1 VQPSNCRHLVVLVS
15 VLFTSA
21 CAVELIDDIIAERGV
36 TECST
41 GSTTSTGSTSTGTT
55 ADASTGSPMHETSG
69 TTSDAQ
75 ETSGGQDT
83 SGSESSSGAP
93 PGPVCGDAVVEGEE
107 ECDDGNASNED
118 GCRND
123 CIRRWYVFI
132 TSAPSIQGDLN
143 GITGADYECRH
154 RATKAFLPNGERYK
168 AWLSTSTV
176 QPADRLYHARGPYVR
191 LDGLQVAA
199 DWGALTSGTLEHSI
213 NVDENG
219 ETVEAAVWTGTTV
232 AGTRIP
238 NTQHCSDWEYGDSD
252 QSGWAGD
259 STATDAL
266 WTHGVETDCGALV
279 RLYCFEQP

>member
-1 VQPSNCRHLVVLVS
+1 MRPSNYRHLSALVG

-21 CAVELIDDIIAERGV
+21 CAVELIDDILAERGV

-41 GSTTSTGSTSTGTT
+41 GSTTTASSTSTGTT
-55 ADASTGSPMHETSG
+55 AEASTGGSAAGSSG
-69 TTSDAQ
+69 TTTGMEEASSDL
-75 ETSGGQDT
+75 DT
-83 SGSESSSGAP
+83 SDGDTSSGVP
-93 PGPVCGDAVVEGEE
+93 PGPVCGDAIVEGEE

-118 GCRND
+118 SCRND

-176 QPADRLYHARGPYVR
+176 QPADRMHHARGPYVR
-191 LDGLQVAA
+191 LDGQQIAA
-199 DWGALTSGTLEHSI
+199 DWEALTSSTLENPI
-213 NVDENG
+213 NVDEHG
-219 ETVEAAVWTGTTV
+219 ESVVAGVWTGTTA

-238 NTQHCSDWEYGDSD
+238 NTQHCSDWEYGDS
-252 QSGWAGD
+252 QQTGWIGD
-259 STATDAL
+259 GTATDAL